1 MIGDLIFIY
10 FVALLVA
17 CVIYAP
23 FFLLFKKVLFSPVK
37 FSIGY
42 INVVFIFFVFD
53 VIFLSIWYF
62 VKLLLVTN
70 TNHVLQVSVELTFVI
85 VAQFVIAYLMAN
97 LLKKRFIID
106 KLIQNNT
113 IKNKTINLGL
123 VKKSKLDLVVYK
135 NILFFVIM
143 KFVSPIVILMLY

>member
-1 MIGDLIFIY
+1 MVGDLIFIY

-42 INVVFIFFVFD
+42 VNVVFIFFVFD

-62 VKLLLVTN
+62 VKMLLVKN
-70 TNHVLQVSVELTFVI
+70 TNHVLQISVEFTFVI
-85 VAQFVIAYLMAN
+85 LSQFVIAYIMAN
-97 LLKKRFIID
+97 LLKKRFILD
-106 KLIQNNT
+106 KLITNNN
-113 IKNKTINLGL
+113 IKTNNVNLGFM
-123 VKKSKLDLVVYK
+123 KKSKLDLVVYK
-135 NILFFVIM
+135 NVLFFVIM